1 MKYSEHVLKSPP
13 YSQTAT
19 LTRIQTWNSV
29 WWITYSA
36 LFLYWIL
43 ILDFWGLYWHDT
55 GLTYAE
61 DGGSWI
67 HWYSFYLYV
76 PLPRHFSWQSYP
88 KRTSRG
94 VQHVAKSRL
103 PTMTHMLN
111 CMTLLSFSISKHD
124 SFHDL
129 KIVFC
134 SFLLMLSAS
143 HSTWAENQMHK
154 TNKLW
159 DELENPVDFVP
170 WSYCSLCI
178 LTSSDLKCMNFACL
192 QHLSKLYD
200 IPGIPKARGNAVK
213 HIFKDR
219 QASVKSSTWDYWMYC
234 N

>member
-43 ILDFWGLYWHDT
+43 ILDFWGWYWHDT

-94 VQHVAKSRL
+94 VQHVAKSKL

-159 DELENPVDFVP
+159 DELEKSCRLCSMKLLFFVYSDILWP
-170 WSYCSLCI
+170 KMHELCVS
-178 LTSSDLKCMNFACL
+178 TAPL
-192 QHLSKLYD
+192 QTLWYSRNSK
-200 IPGIPKARGNAVK
+200 GQRKRC
-213 HIFKDR
+213 
-219 QASVKSSTWDYWMYC
+219 QAHF
-234 N
+234 